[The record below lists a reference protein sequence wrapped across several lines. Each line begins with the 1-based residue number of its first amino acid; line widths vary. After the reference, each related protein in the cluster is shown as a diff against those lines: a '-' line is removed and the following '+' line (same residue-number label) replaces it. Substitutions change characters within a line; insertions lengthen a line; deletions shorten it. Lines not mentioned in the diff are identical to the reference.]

1 MLFSRM
7 LIPTLKETPAEAEAI
22 SHKLL
27 LRAGMIRKVTS
38 GIYNYLPL
46 GRRVLAKVERI
57 VKEEMDRAGAQE
69 VLMPAVQ
76 PAELWQESGR
86 WGVYGKELL
95 RFMDRHERDYCFGP
109 THEEVITDLVRREV
123 HSYRQLPLNLYQVQ
137 TKFRDEIRPRFG
149 LIRAREFIMKDGY
162 SFHKSETG
170 AEACYQDMYDAYKR
184 IFTRCG
190 LKFRVV
196 EADSGPIG
204 GSYSHE
210 FMVLAETGEDL
221 VVSCNACDYAANL
234 EKAEVPL
241 DLQAPDAPGGDKEL
255 VQTPNVRTI
264 EEVAAF
270 LKVTPQEIVKTLI
283 YETERGPVAILLRGD
298 HEVNE
303 VKVKNLL
310 GVTDLTLATLI
321 RVQELTGA
329 EAGFAGPAG
338 LEIPIY
344 ADQAVVRINA
354 MITGANKDNHH
365 LRRVHP
371 QRDFKITR
379 AADLRNVTD
388 QDPCPRCHGQLTFL
402 RGIEV
407 GHIFKLG
414 TKYSKAMKA
423 VYLDQDGAEQ
433 FIYMGC
439 YGIGVSRIVAA
450 AIGQGNDAN
459 GIIFP
464 MALTPVQVALIP
476 ISLTDA
482 AVKDAVFKLYDEL
495 TAAGIEVLLDD
506 RDERPGVKFKDCDLL
521 GLPLRVVIGAKTLAL
536 LGLPL
541 RVVIGAKTLAQGQA
555 EVKERRAKYPEFVAL
570 AELTEYLK
578 QRINEQL

>member
-27 LRAGMIRKVTS
+27 LRAGMIRKVAS

-57 VKEEMDRAGAQE
+57 VREEMDRAGAQE

-95 RFMDRHERDYCFGP
+95 RFLDRHERDYCFGP

-123 HSYRQLPLNLYQVQ
+123 HSYRQLPLNLYQIQ

-149 LIRAREFIMKDGY
+149 LIRSREFIMKDAY
-162 SFHKSETG
+162 SFHKGETG
-170 AEACYQDMYDAYKR
+170 AEACYQAMYYAYKR
-184 IFTRCG
+184 IFERCG
-190 LKFRVV
+190 LKFKVV

-210 FMVLAETGEDL
+210 FMVLADTGEDL
-221 VVSCNACDYAANL
+221 LASCDACDYAANL
-234 EKAEVPL
+234 EKAEVILEAGEAGPQVG
-241 DLQAPDAPGGDKEL
+241 DHEAMATPG
-255 VQTPNVRTI
+255 VRTV

-270 LKVTPQEIVKTLI
+270 LKIAPKDIVKTLI
-283 YETERGPVAILLRGD
+283 YETENGPLAILIRGD

-310 GVTDLTLATLI
+310 GVTDLTLAGLI

-329 EAGFAGPAG
+329 EAGFAGPVG

-344 ADQAVVRINA
+344 ADQAVVRMNA
-354 MITGANKDNHH
+354 MVTGANRNQHH
-365 LRRVHP
+365 LLRVHP
-371 QRDFKITR
+371 KRDFKI
-379 AADLRNVTD
+379 AKVADLRNVTD
-388 QDPCPRCHGQLTFL
+388 QDPCPRCRGKLTFL

-414 TKYSKAMKA
+414 HKYSKALKA

-450 AIGQGNDAN
+450 AIEQGHDAN

-464 MALTPVQVALIP
+464 MALAPVQVELIP

-482 AVKDAVFKLYDEL
+482 AVKDTVFKLHDEL
-495 TAAGIEVLLDD
+495 EAAGIEVLMDD

-521 GLPLRVVIGAKTLAL
+521 GLPLRVVIGAKTLE
-536 LGLPL
+536 
-541 RVVIGAKTLAQGQA
+541 KGQA
-555 EVKERRAKYPEFVAL
+555 EVKERRAKEPEFVPL
-570 AELTEYLK
+570 AGLTENLK
-578 QRINEQL
+578 QRIKEQTEGSK

>member
-27 LRAGMIRKVTS
+27 LRAGMVRKVTS

-57 VKEEMDRAGAQE
+57 VKEEMNRAGAQE

-95 RFMDRHERDYCFGP
+95 RFLDRHERDYCFGP
-109 THEEVITDLVRREV
+109 THEEVITDLVRKNV

-149 LIRAREFIMKDGY
+149 LIRSREFIMKDGY
-162 SFHKSETG
+162 SFHKGESG

-190 LKFRVV
+190 LRFKVV

-210 FMVLAETGEDL
+210 FMVLADTGEDQL
-221 VVSCNACDYAANL
+221 VSCEACDYAANL
-234 EKAEVPL
+234 EKAEIPL
-241 DLQAPDAPGGDKEL
+241 DLQDPGAPAAEKE
-255 VQTPNVRTI
+255 VVATPNVRTV

-270 LKVTPQEIVKTLI
+270 FKVTSKDIVKTLI
-283 YETERGPVAILLRGD
+283 YETERGPVAILIRGD

-310 GVTDLTLATLI
+310 GVTDLGLAGLI
-321 RVQELTGA
+321 RVQALTTA
-329 EAGFAGPAG
+329 EAGFAGPVG
-338 LEIPIY
+338 LLIPIY
-344 ADQAVVRINA
+344 ADQAVVRMNT
-354 MITGANKDNHH
+354 MITGANMDNHH
-365 LRRVHP
+365 LRGVHP
-371 QRDFKITR
+371 RRDFKVTQ

-388 QDPCPRCHGQLTFL
+388 QDPCPRCRGKLTFL

-414 TKYSKAMKA
+414 LKYSKALKA
-423 VYLDQDGAEQ
+423 VYLDQDGVEQ
-433 FIYMGC
+433 YIYMGC

-450 AIGQGNDAN
+450 AIEQGNDAN

-464 MALTPVQVALIP
+464 MALAPVQVGLIP
-476 ISLTDA
+476 ISLTDQ
-482 AVKDAVFKLYDEL
+482 AVKDTVFHLHDDLE
-495 TAAGIEVLLDD
+495 AAG
-506 RDERPGVKFKDCDLL
+506 
-521 GLPLRVVIGAKTLAL
+521 
-536 LGLPL
+536 
-541 RVVIGAKTLAQGQA
+541 
-555 EVKERRAKYPEFVAL
+555 
-570 AELTEYLK
+570 
-578 QRINEQL
+578 